1 MVTRKI
7 CFASNFSVLQVY
19 QQFPH
24 ALHSKK
30 KPSAILV
37 CCIAVL
43 SNFEDRLRNMSGD
56 NCNNSGGGG
65 GSTSLTTAR
74 YQLAE
79 HRYGREEMLI
89 LFDRNCKPPEPLTS
103 FSSLYVEKTQLP
115 LALIQMTEDETR
127 MWNGGITN
135 IGSRGRGGSVDR
147 GVRGR
152 NGRGNLYSSH
162 YSRGV
167 GFDESGDGP
176 RIDSQPFQA
185 RNRPFDRSQSER
197 GWSER
202 NGATDPGEWN
212 GSTSPR
218 KELNRGASGSS
229 LMEGNWR
236 RHRGGA
242 EDDDGWRKW
251 GRSSWR
257 EGGSMDRDRLDR
269 NEDGEE
275 TRNSGG
281 RWEHR
286 GTHRTTHDSSH
297 HPPPR
302 TARIWESNHHD
313 NNHDNLPE
321 WATENPSESGGS
333 FDASGAFHGGMYS
346 DDDEDGVISAG
357 GTQETRT
364 RRVSEGSATNTTRS
378 GSKPLAYSST
388 QAQTANRN
396 ANNETSTINKE
407 RSKSLHPLDNKDES
421 VEKKRSNSPVKPS
434 NVTTVNTPI
443 KTSSSTSSDT
453 PQNKSTVA
461 TSTEQT
467 EVKKIPPANSENNKS
482 PDKTQNKGDEVETK
496 VDPIITI
503 KKQVSLQT
511 EPQKPTHSLEMDN
524 TRKKTEDDFDRMK
537 EEADA
542 LVAKLMADEENH
554 REKTT
559 SVPPSIGN
567 QPSTVSSTNGQEK
580 WFYRDPQGEVQG
592 PFLASEMAEWCK
604 AGYFTAGL
612 MVRRTCDERYTTLG
626 DLMKMCGRIPF
637 TPGPP
642 IPPLKLTDQVIP
654 PVPNTV
660 PAGIPVL
667 PKTGIDDPLLL
678 LQYQQMRLL
687 QNQQLLLRQMRTSAI
702 AKLSQSEHWA
712 TLTPMEQNQL
722 IFQYVLQ
729 DSEISEVPISTNPFV
744 PHLPSQ
750 ASNPVMQ
757 LFTQMQQAKA
767 QPETHL
773 PTTPHSTTPAH
784 PPAMDPIQQ
793 LIQQMGGMQNIPGI
807 QQSNINSTPAAT
819 QEDNPI
825 KSLLRQLN
833 VNTNGHP
840 QTSHIDTVWPQ
851 PPPQIN
857 PQFNAQNWLAQ
868 VGPIPAVPPGQL
880 PTSLWD
886 LHTKEIKTEQQI
898 LEEQNLRLQE
908 DRKKEELRKQE
919 ELQRQ
924 AEEENAKRK
933 KEEQVKQ
940 AEEAKRKDE
949 ERKKK
954 EEEKKRKDEEKR
966 KQEEERKKKEEKKR
980 KEEEKKREEKR
991 KQEEEIIRKKQEEEK
1006 RRKEELKKQEEK
1018 QKREEERRKKLE
1030 EEQRKQE
1037 EERMRKEAEARKQA
1051 EAEEQARR
1059 AEQRRREAEALRKLQ
1074 ERSKAPWA
1082 QAPRAPAAT
1091 TAPAASLAEIQRLER
1106 EKKAEEQRF
1115 QQMMQ
1120 QQLAQQKA
1128 TEAAQEALATDSSKR
1143 LQFKWAEKATASTK
1157 PLQVKSL
1164 AQIQQEE
1171 QERIAKVKMKSW
1183 SGSIEIGVTECDP
1196 EIIELPARATNL
1208 CQGTWIMTNSGIVH
1222 DGARTVE
1229 TYGMNLNALEEG
1241 STLGVMRTSNHEL
1254 IFYINGISQDVAVSN
1269 IPERIFA
1276 VVDMYGDCVQ
1286 VTITYPQIAAALCS
1300 EPKDE
1305 VEINNDYAL
1314 GEASNSSTTNLVANL
1329 NVNLNVNV
1337 NVNLPKN
1344 TNPAAIREDRL
1355 RFHERVGSLVKL
1367 SNNARTAERR
1377 RPLDEFNNG
1386 VVMTHRP
1393 LRDNELFEVRIDRLL
1408 HKWSG
1413 SIEVGVTMHSPTA
1426 LEFPAT
1432 MTNMRSG
1439 TTMMSGCG
1447 ILVNG
1452 KGTCREYGEFN
1463 LDELREGDRV
1473 GMIRRSNGNLHYLIN
1488 GLDQGV
1494 AAKVPAGV
1502 WGVIDLYGM
1511 TVKVTI
1517 VDRDE
1522 REEQNLVTRRN
1533 TLQLQGLNE
1542 TEEEPPDRL
1551 MFHSCC
1557 GTHVEVINNGR
1568 TAHRPNVMDDFN
1580 NGVVLTSRPLKP
1592 NELFEVRLDKIVTK
1606 WAGSIEI
1613 GVTTHS
1619 PTELEFPFTMTN
1631 VRSGTWM
1638 MTENGVMHNGTTI
1651 IDQYGQNLDRLQ
1663 VGDRV
1668 GVMRKDNATLHF
1680 YVNGADQGAAAM
1692 NVPERVYGVIDLYGQ
1707 AAQATIVDNTD
1718 FYSPTTNNSS
1728 FSNTTLYSD
1737 LRFHH
1742 IHGKNAKI
1750 INNGLTA
1757 LRPRALGEFNEAIV
1771 IANRPLRDG
1780 EMFEVTIDK
1789 MVVRW
1794 TGAIEAGVTLIRPDE
1809 LEFPSTMTD
1818 IDHDTWMLSGSN
1830 VMRDGVTLTNN
1841 YACDLDK
1848 LVEGNRIGMMR
1859 CSDSSLHYY
1868 LDGVDQGP
1876 ACTGLPPHVY
1886 PVIDLYGQCVQVTI
1900 VLPERR
1906 DPMTQ
1911 QYLPSE
1917 NSTSQQPTSVIQ
1929 LQAQTEIMHKFHES
1943 VGLNIQLNSDR
1954 TVATR
1959 CREYSNAVL
1968 LSETPLENNESFEI
1982 TIQEVAREWSG
1993 CLKIGVISNESG
2005 NWLTS
2010 MNLVPGIGSI
2020 PQDAWYLTGNEVR
2033 HNGYVLCMNYCPSLE
2048 WLRVGDKIG
2057 MKRTHEGNLKFYING
2072 EDMGIAASNIPEM
2085 VYGVIELFGST
2096 VAVNITSSKQQN
2108 TAVSPNASLRLQ
2120 DSLELLLDPMPP
2132 VLRNDAGMDTSA
2144 DVSEGKLVNDVT
2156 LTPTQST
2163 PHLVGESD
2171 WSYEFHENHGRNIQ
2185 LETKTIARRVASYNQ
2200 GVVMSSRPLIKGK
2213 PFLVKIEKL
2222 NERWVSNILCG
2233 VTCIS
2238 PEKANFPLTA
2248 LGFKKHSWI
2257 ICSDWISHNG
2267 IRVKTKYGAAL
2278 ENLQSNSVVGLFID
2292 EDNRLRLIINSVDQ
2306 GVAATDL
2313 PPYVYAVF
2321 DLYGQCEQ
2329 ISIIGNNAEAFSS
2342 SSIDNTVTSVEC
2354 IRTKLEDTENSREKA
2369 DLECHEKENI
2379 VVATSSDL
2387 SSSTSPSVP
2396 SQCGSN
2402 VKNDDIVEYPACN
2415 NDNAHL
2421 MNNIENKT
2429 MPNNSDSN
2437 NLESSSSVSH
2447 DTTRSIKNK
2456 NYDISNQLNNSTIS
2470 NSQSENSNNRNECT
2484 NVEINNATNIN
2495 IKNGTANSTNNITN
2509 SNTNANNVINE
2520 SIASNSQGN
2529 NLNAT
2534 HQNNTSINMLSS
2546 SQNTLSNTT
2555 SDISNTVSSNF
2566 NEMRSNMPRSN
2577 TVSVNNSIGGNTTI
2591 SGQNTASIHN
2601 APSLQLLQ
2609 ITSLPSTP
2617 LVTNTVPS
2625 KKCEYLKACM
2635 RLKKSLV
2642 LPDEFF
2648 SLEDVLCY
2656 CSACYKVEGDS
2667 AICKKGEP
2675 PAEFAVPIGWTRFP
2689 LKQNINANQI
2699 PQSTTDKWHVAFYGI
2714 RLDAIRLILDTGELM
2729 TKEQLDV
2736 SNLTMNIKAEDQN
2749 PQVTFSP
2756 SIKYAASEEFTRK
2769 YPLKKSRKISEIEV

>member
-1 MVTRKI
+1 MRFIPKKNHQPYWCVVSLSSVISKI
-7 CFASNFSVLQVY
+7 VNLIMTDSMKFG
-19 QQFPH
+19 P
-24 ALHSKK
+24 
-30 KPSAILV
+30 
-37 CCIAVL
+37 
-43 SNFEDRLRNMSGD
+43 EWLRNMSGD

-496 VDPIITI
+496 ADPIITI

-1171 QERIAKVKMKSW
+1171 QERIAKVKQERERQEKAGQKES
-1183 SGSIEIGVTECDP
+1183 
-1196 EIIELPARATNL
+1196 TNVL
-1208 CQGTWIMTNSGIVH
+1208 QNAGIWGTASQC
-1222 DGARTVE
+1222 
-1229 TYGMNLNALEEG
+1229 LNWA
-1241 STLGVMRTSNHEL
+1241 
-1254 IFYINGISQDVAVSN
+1254 
-1269 IPERIFA
+1269 
-1276 VVDMYGDCVQ
+1276 
-1286 VTITYPQIAAALCS
+1286 
-1300 EPKDE
+1300 
-1305 VEINNDYAL
+1305 
-1314 GEASNSSTTNLVANL
+1314 NSSTSSGGQAWSNNSGTSGFWDDPAPVKSSSTTKQSNKQTAVTKA
-1329 NVNLNVNV
+1329 
-1337 NVNLPKN
+1337 
-1344 TNPAAIREDRL
+1344 PAANQQLQQSNKANKSKNKRE
-1355 RFHERVGSLVKL
+1355 EELVKKLFEQNTAKTDDFTQWCNKAL
-1367 SNNARTAERR
+1367 SGLQVSVDIPT
-1377 RPLDEFNNG
+1377 FVG
-1386 VVMTHRP
+1386 F
-1393 LRDNELFEVRIDRLL
+1393 LRDIEAAYEVKEYVRDYLGDSKQSSEFAKQFLEKRSKWRSAQRPQAEADDLCKPAPAVNPNAPMEFQEVKGKSKKPKKGKMYKVDNRILGF
-1408 HKWSG
+1408 S
-1413 SIEVGVTMHSPTA
+1413 VT
-1426 LEFPAT
+1426 
-1432 MTNMRSG
+1432 
-1439 TTMMSGCG
+1439 
-1447 ILVNG
+1447 
-1452 KGTCREYGEFN
+1452 
-1463 LDELREGDRV
+1463 
-1473 GMIRRSNGNLHYLIN
+1473 
-1488 GLDQGV
+1488 
-1494 AAKVPAGV
+1494 AA
-1502 WGVIDLYGM
+1502 
-1511 TVKVTI
+1511 
-1517 VDRDE
+1517 
-1522 REEQNLVTRRN
+1522 
-1533 TLQLQGLNE
+1533 
-1542 TEEEPPDRL
+1542 PDR
-1551 MFHSCC
+1551 
-1557 GTHVEVINNGR
+1557 IN
-1568 TAHRPNVMDDFN
+1568 
-1580 NGVVLTSRPLKP
+1580 
-1592 NELFEVRLDKIVTK
+1592 
-1606 WAGSIEI
+1606 
-1613 GVTTHS
+1613 
-1619 PTELEFPFTMTN
+1619 
-1631 VRSGTWM
+1631 
-1638 MTENGVMHNGTTI
+1638 
-1651 IDQYGQNLDRLQ
+1651 
-1663 VGDRV
+1663 VGDRDYGE
-1668 GVMRKDNATLHF
+1668 GV
-1680 YVNGADQGAAAM
+1680 
-1692 NVPERVYGVIDLYGQ
+1692 
-1707 AAQATIVDNTD
+1707 
-1718 FYSPTTNNSS
+1718 
-1728 FSNTTLYSD
+1728 
-1737 LRFHH
+1737 
-1742 IHGKNAKI
+1742 
-1750 INNGLTA
+1750 
-1757 LRPRALGEFNEAIV
+1757 
-1771 IANRPLRDG
+1771 
-1780 EMFEVTIDK
+1780 
-1789 MVVRW
+1789 
-1794 TGAIEAGVTLIRPDE
+1794 
-1809 LEFPSTMTD
+1809 
-1818 IDHDTWMLSGSN
+1818 
-1830 VMRDGVTLTNN
+1830 
-1841 YACDLDK
+1841 
-1848 LVEGNRIGMMR
+1848 
-1859 CSDSSLHYY
+1859 
-1868 LDGVDQGP
+1868 
-1876 ACTGLPPHVY
+1876 
-1886 PVIDLYGQCVQVTI
+1886 
-1900 VLPERR
+1900 
-1906 DPMTQ
+1906 
-1911 QYLPSE
+1911 
-1917 NSTSQQPTSVIQ
+1917 
-1929 LQAQTEIMHKFHES
+1929 
-1943 VGLNIQLNSDR
+1943 
-1954 TVATR
+1954 
-1959 CREYSNAVL
+1959 
-1968 LSETPLENNESFEI
+1968 
-1982 TIQEVAREWSG
+1982 
-1993 CLKIGVISNESG
+1993 
-2005 NWLTS
+2005 
-2010 MNLVPGIGSI
+2010 
-2020 PQDAWYLTGNEVR
+2020 
-2033 HNGYVLCMNYCPSLE
+2033 
-2048 WLRVGDKIG
+2048 
-2057 MKRTHEGNLKFYING
+2057 
-2072 EDMGIAASNIPEM
+2072 
-2085 VYGVIELFGST
+2085 
-2096 VAVNITSSKQQN
+2096 
-2108 TAVSPNASLRLQ
+2108 
-2120 DSLELLLDPMPP
+2120 
-2132 VLRNDAGMDTSA
+2132 
-2144 DVSEGKLVNDVT
+2144 
-2156 LTPTQST
+2156 
-2163 PHLVGESD
+2163 
-2171 WSYEFHENHGRNIQ
+2171 
-2185 LETKTIARRVASYNQ
+2185 
-2200 GVVMSSRPLIKGK
+2200 
-2213 PFLVKIEKL
+2213 
-2222 NERWVSNILCG
+2222 
-2233 VTCIS
+2233 
-2238 PEKANFPLTA
+2238 
-2248 LGFKKHSWI
+2248 
-2257 ICSDWISHNG
+2257 
-2267 IRVKTKYGAAL
+2267 
-2278 ENLQSNSVVGLFID
+2278 
-2292 EDNRLRLIINSVDQ
+2292 
-2306 GVAATDL
+2306 
-2313 PPYVYAVF
+2313 
-2321 DLYGQCEQ
+2321 
-2329 ISIIGNNAEAFSS
+2329 
-2342 SSIDNTVTSVEC
+2342 
-2354 IRTKLEDTENSREKA
+2354 
-2369 DLECHEKENI
+2369 
-2379 VVATSSDL
+2379 
-2387 SSSTSPSVP
+2387 
-2396 SQCGSN
+2396 
-2402 VKNDDIVEYPACN
+2402 
-2415 NDNAHL
+2415 
-2421 MNNIENKT
+2421 
-2429 MPNNSDSN
+2429 
-2437 NLESSSSVSH
+2437 
-2447 DTTRSIKNK
+2447 
-2456 NYDISNQLNNSTIS
+2456 
-2470 NSQSENSNNRNECT
+2470 
-2484 NVEINNATNIN
+2484 
-2495 IKNGTANSTNNITN
+2495 
-2509 SNTNANNVINE
+2509 
-2520 SIASNSQGN
+2520 
-2529 NLNAT
+2529 
-2534 HQNNTSINMLSS
+2534 
-2546 SQNTLSNTT
+2546 
-2555 SDISNTVSSNF
+2555 
-2566 NEMRSNMPRSN
+2566 
-2577 TVSVNNSIGGNTTI
+2577 
-2591 SGQNTASIHN
+2591 
-2601 APSLQLLQ
+2601 
-2609 ITSLPSTP
+2609 
-2617 LVTNTVPS
+2617 
-2625 KKCEYLKACM
+2625 
-2635 RLKKSLV
+2635 
-2642 LPDEFF
+2642 
-2648 SLEDVLCY
+2648 
-2656 CSACYKVEGDS
+2656 
-2667 AICKKGEP
+2667 
-2675 PAEFAVPIGWTRFP
+2675 
-2689 LKQNINANQI
+2689 
-2699 PQSTTDKWHVAFYGI
+2699 
-2714 RLDAIRLILDTGELM
+2714 
-2729 TKEQLDV
+2729 
-2736 SNLTMNIKAEDQN
+2736 
-2749 PQVTFSP
+2749 
-2756 SIKYAASEEFTRK
+2756 
-2769 YPLKKSRKISEIEV
+2769 